1 MAIISLNPI
10 VMNGMI
16 AVTAHLAGIG
26 LLLVTL
32 NFGLWG
38 FLSAPAFA
46 AAITQT
52 IQEFLDD

>member
-1 MAIISLNPI
+1 LNPL
-10 VMNGMI
+10 VMNGMV
-16 AVTAHLAGIG
+16 ALVAHLTGIA

-32 NFGLWG
+32 NYGLWG

-46 AAITQT
+46 AAITES